1 MGIFDKFKK
10 GFQKSASAFSSGLKE
25 IIVKKE
31 IDDENLNKIEEF
43 LIQSDVGIEAAS
55 EIKKIISTKKI
66 DPNKDLT
73 AEINLIL
80 NEYIVSLMK
89 PLENSSFFMKKEKL
103 NATLI
108 SGVNG
113 VGKTTSIG
121 KISKILKTNG
131 NKVMLAASDTFRA
144 AAIEQLENW
153 ANKIEEFL
161 IQSDVGVEVASEIK
175 EIISSKKIDPNKDLK
190 KEINFILKEYI
201 TSLMKPLENKSFF
214 NKKEKLN
221 ATLIAGVNGVGKT
234 TSIGKISK
242 ILKTNGNKIMLAASD
257 TFRAAAIE
265 QLENWANKVDVQI
278 TKSSQ
283 GSDPAS
289 VAYKAIEDSI
299 KNNFDQVLID
309 TAGRLQNKKNLM
321 EEYKKIANV
330 TKKIDPEA
338 PHDVILIL
346 DATSGQNVINQVQEF
361 NKIIPITGIIM
372 TKLDGTAKGGIL
384 LALAKKYK
392 LPIIALGLGEKED
405 DLQIFNAENFA
416 DAFIQTN

>member
-1 MGIFDKFKK
+1 MGIFDKFKI
-10 GFQKSASAFSSGLKE
+10 GFKKSASAFSSGLKE

-31 IDDENLNKIEEF
+31 IDDENL
-43 LIQSDVGIEAAS
+43 
-55 EIKKIISTKKI
+55 
-66 DPNKDLT
+66 
-73 AEINLIL
+73 
-80 NEYIVSLMK
+80 
-89 PLENSSFFMKKEKL
+89 
-103 NATLI
+103 
-108 SGVNG
+108 
-113 VGKTTSIG
+113 
-121 KISKILKTNG
+121 
-131 NKVMLAASDTFRA
+131 
-144 AAIEQLENW
+144 
-153 ANKIEEFL
+153 NKIEEFL

-265 QLENWANKVDVQI
+265 QLENWANKVDVKI

>member
-1 MGIFDKFKK
+1 MGIFEKFKT
-10 GFQKSASAFSSGLKE
+10 GFKKSASAFSSSLKE
-25 IIVKKE
+25 IIIKKE
-31 IDDENLNKIEEF
+31 INDENLNKIEEF

-55 EIKKIISTKKI
+55 EIKEIISTKKV

-80 NEYIVSLMK
+80 KEYIISLMR
-89 PLENSSFFMKKEKL
+89 PLENSSFFMKKTKL
-103 NATLI
+103 NVTLI

-121 KISKILKTNG
+121 KIGKILKANG
-131 NKVMLAASDTFRA
+131 NKVMFAASDTFRA

-153 ANKIEEFL
+153 ANKI
-161 IQSDVGVEVASEIK
+161 
-175 EIISSKKIDPNKDLK
+175 
-190 KEINFILKEYI
+190 
-201 TSLMKPLENKSFF
+201 
-214 NKKEKLN
+214 
-221 ATLIAGVNGVGKT
+221 
-234 TSIGKISK
+234 
-242 ILKTNGNKIMLAASD
+242 
-257 TFRAAAIE
+257 
-265 QLENWANKVDVQI
+265 DVQI

-289 VAYKAIEDSI
+289 VAYKAIEESI
-299 KNNFDQVLID
+299 NNNFDQVLID

-330 TKKIDPEA
+330 TKKIDPDA
-338 PHDVILIL
+338 PHDVILVL
-346 DATSGQNVINQVQEF
+346 DATSGQNIINQVEEF

-405 DLQIFNAENFA
+405 DLQIFEAKKFAE
-416 DAFIQTN
+416 AFTQIN